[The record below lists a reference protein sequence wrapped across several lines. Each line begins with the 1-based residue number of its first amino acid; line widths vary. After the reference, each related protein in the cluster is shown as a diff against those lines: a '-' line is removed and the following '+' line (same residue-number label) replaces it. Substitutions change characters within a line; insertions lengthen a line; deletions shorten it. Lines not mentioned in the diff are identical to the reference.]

1 MEWITA
7 VLDFF
12 LHFDAHLAEAI
23 RDYGTLTYL
32 FLFIIIFCETGL
44 VVTPFL
50 PGDSLLFAVG
60 SFAALGLLNPWL
72 ALALLVTA
80 AVLGD
85 AVNYWT
91 GRKFG
96 LKGFSPNARFLNT
109 KHIDTTREFYA
120 KYGAKTLVL
129 ARFVPIVRTFAPFVA
144 GIGAMPYRRFT
155 VYNVAG
161 GLFWVVSCGLAG
173 YLFGQ
178 IPVIKDN
185 FSLVVLGII
194 GVSLLPAIIAIVRAR
209 LESKKDA
216 RDARPETK
224 L

>member
-23 RDYGTLTYL
+23 RQYGGLTYL
-32 FLFIIIFCETGL
+32 FLFLIVFCETGL

-60 SFAALGLLNPWL
+60 SFAAIGLLNPWL
-72 ALALLVTA
+72 ALALLIAA

-91 GRKFG
+91 GRTFG
-96 LKGFSPNARFLNT
+96 LKGFRPDARFLNT
-109 KHIDTTREFYA
+109 KHIDATRDFYA
-120 KYGAKTLVL
+120 KYGAKTLIL

-144 GIGAMPYRRFT
+144 GIGGMPYRRFT
-155 VYNVAG
+155 MYNVVG
-161 GLFWVVSCGLAG
+161 GVFWVVSCGLAG

-178 IPVIKDN
+178 IPVIQDN

-194 GVSLLPAIIAIVRAR
+194 GVSLIPAVVAVVRAR
-209 LESKKDA
+209 LDA
-216 RDARPETK
+216 RRNAPKT
-224 L
+224 